1 MIRIIPGGAQ
11 WHYHR
16 PKTAIP
22 GIGGWARRILLA
34 VDGSAVGAT
43 LVRRVAKLAKE
54 LAAPAELH
62 VLTVVP
68 RLSKAAEKEF
78 GKAGPERYY
87 DRQAEAALEP
97 LRPLLKRTRLAWV
110 EHKAIGEAVPTILAE
125 AKAAKADLIAIG
137 SHGKGAIKSLL
148 LGSVT
153 QKVVALSPVPVLVVH

>member
-22 GIGGWARRILLA
+22 GIGGWALRILLA

>member
-1 MIRIIPGGAQ
+1 LIRIIPGGAQ

-22 GIGGWARRILLA
+22 GIGGWAMRILLA